1 MVFVEESSRYKCV
14 FGLRTKDEAYKQ
26 LQTYKEGML
35 LKGVNVECIRGDGA
49 GELGRSAKF
58 RQALNDLSLK
68 WESSPPYTHQ
78 QQGLVERAIRQ
89 IVEGGRAQLAR
100 AYLGEEYWVWAC
112 RDFAFKAN
120 CLPHQA
126 LGGDSPYERLHPGR
140 KPRYQ
145 ALRKFGQTA
154 YVHID
159 KSRKGDFSRGRL
171 NKMRPRS
178 ERGILVGHDMGTAA
192 YVVHL
197 PRLKRVVTSSAVAF
211 DDIPTERSFMTGRPE
226 HWTSPAPGID
236 DAASDVAEELATET
250 THGCTSEDRIR
261 HSAFDGRD
269 IPRPNTIAPKDEQ
282 SPVTVEGK
290 VSTPEINRGMVVRAE
305 PDQLETMF
313 MDEDITDDP
322 SASTEG
328 NNFAFCM
335 LADTGISVQE
345 VLVGSDAEKWKAAIE
360 AEDQGL
366 KNMKVIT
373 KEKCPTGTKPLQTK
387 YVLNKK
393 RDPNG
398 LGERYKARRVVQ
410 GFHQVYG
417 RDFFDTFAPVVGFD
431 TIRVILKLAINHGWG
446 LRSMDFTQ
454 AYLNAPLKEKIYVKN
469 LDGSTGKLNKAL
481 YGLKQAGNEWNNI
494 LVKHTLRRKYW
505 KVSENDSCLLFARNG
520 QKIAM
525 LAIYVDDLLLTGSWE
540 EEIKCMQDHLLE
552 RFNGKAELEPRTFL
566 KLELDRNGGDL
577 YLHQTDYCKS
587 IVEMVYRCP
596 TRPVYVPLDKGADL
610 TSRKEDEDKL
620 DVEKYPFRQVMG
632 KLMYLSHMSRPDI
645 SNSVRELGHQMHDP
659 CMRHWRG
666 LQHLLRYLATFPKE
680 GIHFEHEE
688 KSQGYQM
695 KGYSDAD
702 FAGDVETRRSCAGYV
717 LFLGETPISW
727 SSKTEKSIV

>member
-1 MVFVEESSRYKCV
+1 MWLIVEVLKEDDHISSPAVYAPRSRETALASMIDWHEALGHPHPASILYLEQRGLISISEEKTLDDFNCRICKEAKSTVPHYQRGTRSIKRNGEVVHVDIVGPFLPDMNSYTYLMVFVEESSRYKCV

-35 LKGVNVECIRGDGA
+35 LKGVTVECIRGDGA
-49 GELGRSAKF
+49 GKLGRSAKF

-145 ALRKFGQTA
+145 ALRKLGQTA

-197 PRLKRVVTSSAVAF
+197 SRLKRVVTSSAVAF

-269 IPRPNTIAPKDEQ
+269 IPRPQRSTEITETGPIKVEEEETENECQMGLRRGTRVRTQFDPSSMPSGTREMKELTRLIEEDLDDEE
-282 SPVTVEGK
+282 SNNFTYCMLSDVGITVEEAIAG
-290 VSTPEINRGMVVRAE
+290 PESKEWRE
-305 PDQLETMF
+305 
-313 MDEDITDDP
+313 
-322 SASTEG
+322 
-328 NNFAFCM
+328 
-335 LADTGISVQE
+335 
-345 VLVGSDAEKWKAAIE
+345 AIE
-360 AEDQGL
+360 KKDQGL
-366 KNMKVIT
+366 EELGVLT
-373 KEKCPTGTKPLQTK
+373 KEDCPAGIKPLKSIYVLTKKWTPDGSIEKYKGFTK
-387 YVLNKK
+387 Y
-393 RDPNG
+393 
-398 LGERYKARRVVQ
+398 
-410 GFHQVYG
+410 
-417 RDFFDTFAPVVGFD
+417 
-431 TIRVILKLAINHGWG
+431 
-446 LRSMDFTQ
+446 M
-454 AYLNAPLKEKIYVKN
+454 
-469 LDGSTGKLNKAL
+469 
-481 YGLKQAGNEWNNI
+481 
-494 LVKHTLRRKYW
+494 
-505 KVSENDSCLLFARNG
+505 
-520 QKIAM
+520 
-525 LAIYVDDLLLTGSWE
+525 
-540 EEIKCMQDHLLE
+540 
-552 RFNGKAELEPRTFL
+552 
-566 KLELDRNGGDL
+566 
-577 YLHQTDYCKS
+577 
-587 IVEMVYRCP
+587 
-596 TRPVYVPLDKGADL
+596 
-610 TSRKEDEDKL
+610 
-620 DVEKYPFRQVMG
+620 
-632 KLMYLSHMSRPDI
+632 
-645 SNSVRELGHQMHDP
+645 
-659 CMRHWRG
+659 
-666 LQHLLRYLATFPKE
+666 
-680 GIHFEHEE
+680 
-688 KSQGYQM
+688 
-695 KGYSDAD
+695 
-702 FAGDVETRRSCAGYV
+702 VETFWKR
-717 LFLGETPISW
+717 LHLW
-727 SSKTEKSIV
+727 WDSIRLEHY